1 MSIFESELGD
11 SRFVELAQTFRD
23 HALILVF
30 GRLGQWEIKTELTP
44 EVECDAA
51 VFRGVRGGKETT
63 VIAILHVFAIGFQDA
78 RVCARLR
85 EDFAKH
91 L

>member
-23 HALILVF
+23 HPLILFF
-30 GRLGQWEIKTELTP
+30 GRARERQFETELTREP
-44 EVECDAA
+44 ERDPA

-63 VIAILHVFAIGFQDA
+63 VIAILHVFAIGF
-78 RVCARLR
+78 
-85 EDFAKH
+85 EH
-91 L
+91 P